1 MRKALLGLL
10 PVMLMMLA
18 FPALAEPYTFS
29 NGAQWGMSK
38 AEIAEIEKA
47 EPDDDVSG
55 REHVQGV
62 MYCDQTVSKYT
73 ADRVYVLADDEL
85 FSVWYGNFSSNEDK
99 DLKYLQ
105 GALTSLYGEAVAL
118 PTENVAKFVTDVAD
132 SDLGGEVTFSSQ
144 WTVGDD
150 TNICLFNV
158 TSDFDEKYIILIYI
172 DANFDESQIGIYDT
186 TVKRGKRMKHCIIA
200 KFNES
205 VVDKPAAIE
214 SVKALFASAAPIE
227 GVNGI
232 VIHENCVERDN
243 RYDLMIVVE
252 MEKAALPNWDASEIH
267 HRWKNQFGGM
277 LEKKAIFDYED

>member
-29 NGAQWGMSK
+29 NGVQWGMSK

-73 ADRVYVLADDEL
+73 ADRVYILADDEL
-85 FSVWYGNFSSNEDK
+85 FSVWYEDFSSNEDK

-105 GALTSLYGEAVAL
+105 GALTSLYGEAAAL
-118 PTENVAKFVTDVAD
+118 PPENVVKFIADVTD
-132 SDLGGEVTFSSQ
+132 SDWSEEVTFSSQSSSQ

-150 TNICLFNV
+150 TNIWLFNV
-158 TSDFDEKYIILIYI
+158 TSDSHENVIFLFYI

-186 TVKRGKRMKHCIIA
+186 TG
-200 KFNES
+200 
-205 VVDKPAAIE
+205 
-214 SVKALFASAAPIE
+214 L
-227 GVNGI
+227 
-232 VIHENCVERDN
+232 
-243 RYDLMIVVE
+243 
-252 MEKAALPNWDASEIH
+252 
-267 HRWKNQFGGM
+267 
-277 LEKKAIFDYED
+277 

>member
-10 PVMLMMLA
+10 PVMLIMLA

-47 EPDDDVSG
+47 EPDDDVPG

-73 ADRVYVLADDEL
+73 ADRVYILADDEL

-99 DLKYLQ
+99 DLRYLQ
-105 GALTSLYGEAVAL
+105 GALTSLYGEAAAL
-118 PTENVAKFVTDVAD
+118 PPENVAKFITDTLD
-132 SDLGGEVTFSSQ
+132 SGLGGEVTFSSQ

-150 TNICLFNV
+150 TNIWLFNV

-172 DANFDESQIGIYDT
+172 DANFDGSQIGIYDT
-186 TVKRGKRMKHCIIA
+186 TG
-200 KFNES
+200 
-205 VVDKPAAIE
+205 
-214 SVKALFASAAPIE
+214 L
-227 GVNGI
+227 
-232 VIHENCVERDN
+232 
-243 RYDLMIVVE
+243 
-252 MEKAALPNWDASEIH
+252 
-267 HRWKNQFGGM
+267 
-277 LEKKAIFDYED
+277 

>member
-47 EPDDDVSG
+47 EPDDDAPG

-73 ADRVYVLADDEL
+73 ADRVYILADDEL

-105 GALTSLYGEAVAL
+105 GALTSLYGEAAAL
-118 PTENVAKFVTDVAD
+118 PPENVAKFITDTLD
-132 SDLGGEVTFSSQ
+132 SGLGGEVTFSSQ

-150 TNICLFNV
+150 TNIWLFNV
-158 TSDFDEKYIILIYI
+158 TSGFDEKYIILIYI

-186 TVKRGKRMKHCIIA
+186 TG
-200 KFNES
+200 
-205 VVDKPAAIE
+205 
-214 SVKALFASAAPIE
+214 L
-227 GVNGI
+227 
-232 VIHENCVERDN
+232 
-243 RYDLMIVVE
+243 
-252 MEKAALPNWDASEIH
+252 
-267 HRWKNQFGGM
+267 
-277 LEKKAIFDYED
+277 

>member
-47 EPDDDVSG
+47 EPDDDAPG

-73 ADRVYVLADDEL
+73 ADRVYILADDEL
-85 FSVWYGNFSSNEDK
+85 FSVWYEDFSSNEDK

-150 TNICLFNV
+150 TNIWLFNV

-186 TVKRGKRMKHCIIA
+186 TG
-200 KFNES
+200 
-205 VVDKPAAIE
+205 
-214 SVKALFASAAPIE
+214 L
-227 GVNGI
+227 
-232 VIHENCVERDN
+232 
-243 RYDLMIVVE
+243 
-252 MEKAALPNWDASEIH
+252 
-267 HRWKNQFGGM
+267 
-277 LEKKAIFDYED
+277 

>member
-47 EPDDDVSG
+47 EPDDDAPG

-73 ADRVYVLADDEL
+73 ADRVYILADDEL

-99 DLKYLQ
+99 DLRYLQ
-105 GALTSLYGEAVAL
+105 GALTSLYGEAAAL
-118 PTENVAKFVTDVAD
+118 PPENVEKFITDTLD
-132 SDLGGEVTFSSQ
+132 SGLGGEVTFSSQ

-150 TNICLFNV
+150 TNIWLFNV

-172 DANFDESQIGIYDT
+172 DANFDGSQIGIYDT
-186 TVKRGKRMKHCIIA
+186 TG
-200 KFNES
+200 
-205 VVDKPAAIE
+205 
-214 SVKALFASAAPIE
+214 L
-227 GVNGI
+227 
-232 VIHENCVERDN
+232 
-243 RYDLMIVVE
+243 
-252 MEKAALPNWDASEIH
+252 
-267 HRWKNQFGGM
+267 
-277 LEKKAIFDYED
+277 

>member
-47 EPDDDVSG
+47 EPDDDAPG

-73 ADRVYVLADDEL
+73 ADRVYILADDEL

-105 GALTSLYGEAVAL
+105 GALTSLYGEAAAL
-118 PTENVAKFVTDVAD
+118 PPENVAKFITDTLD
-132 SDLGGEVTFSSQ
+132 SGLGGEVTFSSQ
-144 WTVGDD
+144 WTVGGD
-150 TNICLFNV
+150 TNIWLSSKTLDSDENGIFLF
-158 TSDFDEKYIILIYI
+158 YI
-172 DANFDESQIGIYDT
+172 DANFDGSQIGIYDT
-186 TVKRGKRMKHCIIA
+186 TG
-200 KFNES
+200 
-205 VVDKPAAIE
+205 
-214 SVKALFASAAPIE
+214 L
-227 GVNGI
+227 
-232 VIHENCVERDN
+232 
-243 RYDLMIVVE
+243 
-252 MEKAALPNWDASEIH
+252 
-267 HRWKNQFGGM
+267 
-277 LEKKAIFDYED
+277 

>member
-29 NGAQWGMSK
+29 NGVQWGMSK

-47 EPDDDVSG
+47 EPDDDAPG

-73 ADRVYVLADDEL
+73 ADRVYILADDEL

-105 GALTSLYGEAVAL
+105 GALTSLYGEAAAL
-118 PTENVAKFVTDVAD
+118 PPENVAKFITDTLD
-132 SDLGGEVTFSSQ
+132 SGLGGEVTFSSQ

-150 TNICLFNV
+150 TNIWLFNV

-186 TVKRGKRMKHCIIA
+186 TG
-200 KFNES
+200 
-205 VVDKPAAIE
+205 
-214 SVKALFASAAPIE
+214 L
-227 GVNGI
+227 
-232 VIHENCVERDN
+232 
-243 RYDLMIVVE
+243 
-252 MEKAALPNWDASEIH
+252 
-267 HRWKNQFGGM
+267 
-277 LEKKAIFDYED
+277 

>member
-47 EPDDDVSG
+47 EPDDDAPG
-55 REHVQGV
+55 REHVQAVIYGN
-62 MYCDQTVSKYT
+62 QTVSKYT
-73 ADRVYVLADDEL
+73 AERVYVLADDEL

-105 GALTSLYGEAVAL
+105 GALTSLYGEAAAL
-118 PTENVAKFVTDVAD
+118 PPENVAKFITDVED

-144 WTVGDD
+144 SSSQWTVGDD
-150 TNICLFNV
+150 TNIWLFNV

-172 DANFDESQIGIYDT
+172 DANFDGSQIGIYNT
-186 TVKRGKRMKHCIIA
+186 T
-200 KFNES
+200 E
-205 VVDKPAAIE
+205 
-214 SVKALFASAAPIE
+214 L
-227 GVNGI
+227 
-232 VIHENCVERDN
+232 
-243 RYDLMIVVE
+243 
-252 MEKAALPNWDASEIH
+252 
-267 HRWKNQFGGM
+267 
-277 LEKKAIFDYED
+277 

>member
-47 EPDDDVSG
+47 EPDDDEPC

-73 ADRVYVLADDEL
+73 ADRVYILADDEL
-85 FSVWYGNFSSNEDK
+85 FSVWYEDFSSNEDK

-105 GALTSLYGEAVAL
+105 GALTSLYGEAAAL
-118 PTENVAKFVTDVAD
+118 PPENVVKFIADVTD
-132 SDLGGEVTFSSQ
+132 SDWSEEVTFSSQSSSQ

-150 TNICLFNV
+150 TSIWLFNV
-158 TSDFDEKYIILIYI
+158 TSDSDENDIFLFYV
-172 DANFDESQIGIYDT
+172 DANFDGSQIGIYNT
-186 TVKRGKRMKHCIIA
+186 TG
-200 KFNES
+200 
-205 VVDKPAAIE
+205 
-214 SVKALFASAAPIE
+214 L
-227 GVNGI
+227 
-232 VIHENCVERDN
+232 
-243 RYDLMIVVE
+243 
-252 MEKAALPNWDASEIH
+252 
-267 HRWKNQFGGM
+267 
-277 LEKKAIFDYED
+277 

>member
-1 MRKALLGLL
+1 MRKALLGLV

-47 EPDDDVSG
+47 EPDDDG
-55 REHVQGV
+55 PIREHVQGV

-105 GALTSLYGEAVAL
+105 GALTSLYGEAAAL
-118 PTENVAKFVTDVAD
+118 PPENVVKFIADVTD
-132 SDLGGEVTFSSQ
+132 SDWFEEVTFGSQSSSQ

-150 TNICLFNV
+150 TNIWLSSK
-158 TSDFDEKYIILIYI
+158 TLDSDENGIFLIYI
-172 DANFDESQIGIYDT
+172 DANFDGSQIGIYDT
-186 TVKRGKRMKHCIIA
+186 TG
-200 KFNES
+200 
-205 VVDKPAAIE
+205 
-214 SVKALFASAAPIE
+214 L
-227 GVNGI
+227 
-232 VIHENCVERDN
+232 
-243 RYDLMIVVE
+243 
-252 MEKAALPNWDASEIH
+252 
-267 HRWKNQFGGM
+267 
-277 LEKKAIFDYED
+277 

>member
-47 EPDDDVSG
+47 EPDDDAPG
-55 REHVQGV
+55 REHVQAVIYGN
-62 MYCDQTVSKYT
+62 QTVSKYT
-73 ADRVYVLADDEL
+73 AERVYVLADDEL

-105 GALTSLYGEAVAL
+105 GALTSLYGEAAAL
-118 PTENVAKFVTDVAD
+118 PPENVAKFITDVED

-144 WTVGDD
+144 SSSQWTVGDD
-150 TNICLFNV
+150 TNIWLFNV

-172 DANFDESQIGIYDT
+172 DANFDGSQIGIYNT
-186 TVKRGKRMKHCIIA
+186 TG
-200 KFNES
+200 
-205 VVDKPAAIE
+205 
-214 SVKALFASAAPIE
+214 L
-227 GVNGI
+227 
-232 VIHENCVERDN
+232 
-243 RYDLMIVVE
+243 
-252 MEKAALPNWDASEIH
+252 
-267 HRWKNQFGGM
+267 
-277 LEKKAIFDYED
+277 

>member
-47 EPDDDVSG
+47 EPDDDAPG

-73 ADRVYVLADDEL
+73 ADRVYILADDEL

-105 GALTSLYGEAVAL
+105 GALTSLYGEAAAL
-118 PTENVAKFVTDVAD
+118 PHENVAKFITDTLD
-132 SDLGGEVTFSSQ
+132 SGLGGEVTFSSQ

-150 TNICLFNV
+150 TNIWLFNV

-172 DANFDESQIGIYDT
+172 DANFDGSQIGIYDT
-186 TVKRGKRMKHCIIA
+186 TG
-200 KFNES
+200 
-205 VVDKPAAIE
+205 
-214 SVKALFASAAPIE
+214 L
-227 GVNGI
+227 
-232 VIHENCVERDN
+232 
-243 RYDLMIVVE
+243 
-252 MEKAALPNWDASEIH
+252 
-267 HRWKNQFGGM
+267 
-277 LEKKAIFDYED
+277 

>member
-1 MRKALLGLL
+1 MRKAHLGLL

-29 NGAQWGMSK
+29 NGVQWGMSK

-47 EPDDDVSG
+47 EPDDDAPG

-73 ADRVYVLADDEL
+73 ADRVYILADDEL

-105 GALTSLYGEAVAL
+105 GALTSLYGEAAAL
-118 PTENVAKFVTDVAD
+118 PPENVAKFITDTLD
-132 SDLGGEVTFSSQ
+132 SGLGGEVTFSSQ

-150 TNICLFNV
+150 TNIWLFNV

-172 DANFDESQIGIYDT
+172 DANFDGSQIGIYNT
-186 TVKRGKRMKHCIIA
+186 TG
-200 KFNES
+200 
-205 VVDKPAAIE
+205 
-214 SVKALFASAAPIE
+214 L
-227 GVNGI
+227 
-232 VIHENCVERDN
+232 
-243 RYDLMIVVE
+243 
-252 MEKAALPNWDASEIH
+252 
-267 HRWKNQFGGM
+267 
-277 LEKKAIFDYED
+277 